1 MNGKYTRILATSAGI
16 LLIVYLLYQ
25 TVFTSLSSIK
35 TETAIAYTAEETISA
50 EGYIIRDETIITSD
64 DAKGGVL
71 NYEIAD
77 GNRVAKGGKVAGV
90 YKSER
95 DVEIKAQIAELDNQ
109 ISNLSV
115 VCNMDMSNVTDLSRI
130 DNQIKTGLIDLLD
143 SVDGGDYSSLSAA
156 ADEYLTL
163 LNKRLV
169 AIGAET
175 DFSAR
180 LATLQSRKAELEAQ
194 LGTAIDIT
202 SESAG
207 YFVSSIDGY
216 ENVLGTDS
224 VKTLTKEQLES
235 IKPEETMAENVIGK
249 TVDSVDWYIATVLS
263 FEDSLKFTE
272 GQALRIRVPLQTATE
287 LPVTVEKINRDAASS
302 ETVIV
307 FKCGYMNGELSLI
320 RTQPLTIIVSS
331 SEGLY
336 VPNDARR
343 IVDDQ
348 IGVFVKTGN
357 AIKFK
362 PIEVI
367 YNGTGFVICKK
378 DGELR
383 LYDEVIVKGNDLY
396 DGKIVN

>member
-175 DFSAR
+175 NFSAR

-235 IKPEETMAENVIGK
+235 IKPEDTKTENVIGK

>member
-175 DFSAR
+175 NFSAR

-235 IKPEETMAENVIGK
+235 IKPEETKAENVIGK

-357 AIKFK
+357 AVKFK

>member
-175 DFSAR
+175 NFSAR

-235 IKPEETMAENVIGK
+235 IKPEETKAENVIGK

>member
-1 MNGKYTRILATSAGI
+1 MKFNYTKILATSAGI

-175 DFSAR
+175 NFSAR

-235 IKPEETMAENVIGK
+235 IKPEETKAENVIGK

-343 IVDDQ
+343 IVDNQ
-348 IGVFVKTGN
+348 MGVFVKTGN
-357 AIKFK
+357 AVKFK

>member
-1 MNGKYTRILATSAGI
+1 MNGKYTRILATAAGI
-16 LLIVYLLYQ
+16 LLIIYLLYQ

-50 EGYIIRDETIITSD
+50 EGYIIRDETVITSD
-64 DAKGGVL
+64 DASGGVL

-77 GNRVAKGGKVAGV
+77 GNRVSKGGKVAGI
-90 YKSER
+90 YKSEH
-95 DVEIKAQIAELDNQ
+95 DVEIKAQIAELDKQ
-109 ISNLSV
+109 IKNLSV

-143 SVDGGDYSSLSAA
+143 SVDGGNYSSLSAD

-180 LATLQSRKAELEAQ
+180 LAALQSRKAELESS
-194 LGTAIDIT
+194 LGTAIDII

-207 YFVSSIDGY
+207 YFVSSVDGY

-224 VKTLTKEQLES
+224 IETLTKDQLES
-235 IKPEETMAENVIGK
+235 IKPEETKAQNIIGK

-272 GQALRIRVPLQTATE
+272 GQSVRIRVPLQTATE
-287 LPVTVEKINRDAASS
+287 LPVTVEKINRDAASA

-343 IVDDQ
+343 IVDNEM
-348 IGVFVKTGN
+348 GVFVKTGN

-362 PIEVI
+362 PIEVV

-383 LYDEVIVKGNDLY
+383 LYDEVVVKGNNLY
-396 DGKIVN
+396 DGKVVN

>member
-175 DFSAR
+175 NFSAR

-235 IKPEETMAENVIGK
+235 IKPEETKAENVIGK

-383 LYDEVIVKGNDLY
+383 ISDEVIVKGNDLY

>member
-175 DFSAR
+175 NFSAR

-235 IKPEETMAENVIGK
+235 IKPEETKTENVIGK

-343 IVDDQ
+343 IVDNQ
-348 IGVFVKTGN
+348 MGVFVKTGN
-357 AIKFK
+357 AVKFK

>member
-175 DFSAR
+175 NFSAR

-235 IKPEETMAENVIGK
+235 IKPEETKAENVIGK

-348 IGVFVKTGN
+348 MGVFVKTGN

>member
-175 DFSAR
+175 NFSAR

>member
-175 DFSAR
+175 NFSAR

-235 IKPEETMAENVIGK
+235 IKPEETKAENVIGK

-343 IVDDQ
+343 IVDNQ
-348 IGVFVKTGN
+348 MGVFVKTGN
-357 AIKFK
+357 AVKFK

-378 DGELR
+378 DGEFR

>member
-130 DNQIKTGLIDLLD
+130 DSQIKTGLIDLLD

-175 DFSAR
+175 NFSAR

-235 IKPEETMAENVIGK
+235 IKPEETKAENVIGK

-367 YNGTGFVICKK
+367 YNGTGFVICNKE
-378 DGELR
+378 GELR

>member
-175 DFSAR
+175 NFLAR

-235 IKPEETMAENVIGK
+235 IKPEETKAENVIGK

>member
-1 MNGKYTRILATSAGI
+1 MKFNYIKILATSAGI
-16 LLIVYLLYQ
+16 LMIVYLLYQ
-25 TVFTSLSSIK
+25 TVFASISSIK
-35 TETAIAYTAEETISA
+35 TETAIDYTA
-50 EGYIIRDETIITSD
+50 DETVITCD
-64 DAKGGVL
+64 DAVGGVL
-71 NYEIAD
+71 SYEIAD
-77 GNRVAKGGKVAGV
+77 GSRVSKGGTVAGI
-90 YKSER
+90 YNSEN
-95 DVEIKAQIAELDNQ
+95 DVEIKAQIASLDKQ
-109 ISNLSV
+109 IKNLSGI
-115 VCNMDMSNVTDLSRI
+115 CNMDMSNVTNLDQVDGQI
-130 DNQIKTGLIDLLD
+130 DESLIELLD
-143 SVDGGDYSSLSAA
+143 SVAGGDYSKLATDS
-156 ADEYLTL
+156 DEYLTL

-175 DFSAR
+175 NFSAR

-224 VKTLTKEQLES
+224 VTTLTKEQLES
-235 IKPEETMAENVIGK
+235 IKPEDTKTENVIGK

-263 FEDSLKFTE
+263 LEDSLKFTE

-320 RTQPLTIIVSS
+320 RTQPLPIIVSS

>member
-175 DFSAR
+175 NFSAR

-235 IKPEETMAENVIGK
+235 IKPEETKAENVIGK

-272 GQALRIRVPLQTATE
+272 GQELRIRVPLQTATE

-348 IGVFVKTGN
+348 MGVFVKTGN

>member
-175 DFSAR
+175 NFSAR

-235 IKPEETMAENVIGK
+235 IKPEETKTENVIGK

>member
-175 DFSAR
+175 NFSAR

-235 IKPEETMAENVIGK
+235 IKPEETKAENVIGK

-343 IVDDQ
+343 IVDNQ
-348 IGVFVKTGN
+348 MGVFVKTGN
-357 AIKFK
+357 AVKFK

>member
-143 SVDGGDYSSLSAA
+143 SVDGGDYSSFSAA

-175 DFSAR
+175 NFSAR

-235 IKPEETMAENVIGK
+235 IKPEETKAENVIGK

-357 AIKFK
+357 AIKFN

>member
-175 DFSAR
+175 NFSAR

-235 IKPEETMAENVIGK
+235 IKPEETKAENVIGK

-287 LPVTVEKINRDAASS
+287 LPVTVERINRDAASS

-343 IVDDQ
+343 IVDNQ
-348 IGVFVKTGN
+348 MGVFVKTGN
-357 AIKFK
+357 AVKFK

>member
-109 ISNLSV
+109 ISKLSV

-143 SVDGGDYSSLSAA
+143 IVDGGDYSSLSAA

-175 DFSAR
+175 NFSAR

-235 IKPEETMAENVIGK
+235 IKPEDTKTENVIGK

>member
-1 MNGKYTRILATSAGI
+1 MNGKYTRILATAAGI
-16 LLIVYLLYQ
+16 LLIIYLLYQ
-25 TVFTSLSSIK
+25 TMFTSLSSIK

-50 EGYIIRDETIITSD
+50 QGYIIRDETLITSD
-64 DAKGGVL
+64 DAAGGVL
-71 NYEIAD
+71 SYEIAD
-77 GNRVAKGGKVAGV
+77 GNRVSKGGKVAGI

-143 SVDGGDYSSLSAA
+143 SVDGGDYSSLAA
-156 ADEYLTL
+156 DADEYLTL

-180 LATLQSRKAELEAQ
+180 LATLQSRKAELESQ

-216 ENVLGTDS
+216 ENVLSTDS
-224 VKTLTKEQLES
+224 IKTLTKEQLES
-235 IKPEETMAENVIGK
+235 IKPEDTKTENVIGK

-272 GQALRIRVPLQTATE
+272 GQALSIRVPLQTATE

>member
-16 LLIVYLLYQ
+16 LLIIYLLYQ

-175 DFSAR
+175 NFSAR

-235 IKPEETMAENVIGK
+235 IKPEETKAENVIGK

-343 IVDDQ
+343 IVDNQ
-348 IGVFVKTGN
+348 MGVFVKTGN
-357 AIKFK
+357 AVKFK

>member
-235 IKPEETMAENVIGK
+235 IKPEETKAENVIGK

>member
-175 DFSAR
+175 NFSAR

-235 IKPEETMAENVIGK
+235 IKPEDTKTENVIGK

-343 IVDDQ
+343 IVDNQ
-348 IGVFVKTGN
+348 MGVFVKTGN
-357 AIKFK
+357 AVKFK

>member
-25 TVFTSLSSIK
+25 TVLTSLSSIK

-143 SVDGGDYSSLSAA
+143 IVDGGDYSSLSAA

-175 DFSAR
+175 NFSAR

-235 IKPEETMAENVIGK
+235 IKPEETKAENVIGK

-343 IVDDQ
+343 IVDNQ
-348 IGVFVKTGN
+348 MGVFVKTGN
-357 AIKFK
+357 AVKFK

>member
-16 LLIVYLLYQ
+16 LLIIYLLYQ

-175 DFSAR
+175 NFSAR

-235 IKPEETMAENVIGK
+235 IKPEETKAENVIGK

>member
-130 DNQIKTGLIDLLD
+130 DSQIKTGLIDLLD

-175 DFSAR
+175 NFSAR

-235 IKPEETMAENVIGK
+235 IKPEETKAENVIGK

>member
-175 DFSAR
+175 NFSAR

-235 IKPEETMAENVIGK
+235 IKPEETKAENVIGK

-348 IGVFVKTGN
+348 MGVFVKTGN
-357 AIKFK
+357 AVKFK

>member
-175 DFSAR
+175 NFSAR

-235 IKPEETMAENVIGK
+235 IKPEETKAENVIGK

-343 IVDDQ
+343 IVDNQ

>member
-130 DNQIKTGLIDLLD
+130 DSQIKTGLIDLLD

-175 DFSAR
+175 NFSAR

-235 IKPEETMAENVIGK
+235 IKPEETKAENVIGK

-343 IVDDQ
+343 IVDNQ
-348 IGVFVKTGN
+348 MGVFVKTGN
-357 AIKFK
+357 AVKFK

>member
-1 MNGKYTRILATSAGI
+1 MNGKYTRILATAAGI
-16 LLIVYLLYQ
+16 LLIIYLLYQ
-25 TVFTSLSSIK
+25 TMFTSLSSIK

-50 EGYIIRDETIITSD
+50 QGYIIRDETLITSD
-64 DAKGGVL
+64 DAAGGVL
-71 NYEIAD
+71 SYEIAD
-77 GNRVAKGGKVAGV
+77 GNRVSKGGKVAGI

-143 SVDGGDYSSLSAA
+143 SVDGGDYSSLAA
-156 ADEYLTL
+156 DADEYLTL

-180 LATLQSRKAELEAQ
+180 LATLQSRKAELESQ

-216 ENVLGTDS
+216 ENVLSTDS
-224 VKTLTKEQLES
+224 IKTLTKEQLES
-235 IKPEETMAENVIGK
+235 IKPEDTKTENVIGK

-272 GQALRIRVPLQTATE
+272 GQALSIRVPLQTATE

-331 SEGLY
+331 LEGLY

-348 IGVFVKTGN
+348 MGVFVKTGN

-367 YNGTGFVICKK
+367 YNGTGFVICNKE
-378 DGELR
+378 GELR

>member
-1 MNGKYTRILATSAGI
+1 MNGKYTRILATAAGI
-16 LLIVYLLYQ
+16 LLIIYLLYQ
-25 TVFTSLSSIK
+25 TMFTSLSSIK

-50 EGYIIRDETIITSD
+50 QGYIIRDETLITSD
-64 DAKGGVL
+64 DAAGGVL
-71 NYEIAD
+71 SYEIAD
-77 GNRVAKGGKVAGV
+77 GNRVSKGGKVAGI

-143 SVDGGDYSSLSAA
+143 SVDGGDYSSLAA
-156 ADEYLTL
+156 DADEYLTL

-180 LATLQSRKAELEAQ
+180 LATLQSRKAELESQ

-216 ENVLGTDS
+216 ENVLSTDS
-224 VKTLTKEQLES
+224 IKTLTKEQLES
-235 IKPEETMAENVIGK
+235 IKPEDTKTENVIGK

-272 GQALRIRVPLQTATE
+272 GQALSIRVPLQTATE

-348 IGVFVKTGN
+348 MGVFVKTGN

-367 YNGTGFVICKK
+367 YNGTGFVICNKE
-378 DGELR
+378 GELR

>member
-130 DNQIKTGLIDLLD
+130 DNQIKTALIDLLD

-175 DFSAR
+175 NFSAR

-235 IKPEETMAENVIGK
+235 IKPEETKAENVIGK

-343 IVDDQ
+343 IVDNQ
-348 IGVFVKTGN
+348 MGVFVKTGN
-357 AIKFK
+357 AVKFK

>member
-175 DFSAR
+175 NFSAR

-235 IKPEETMAENVIGK
+235 IKPEETKAENVIGK

-348 IGVFVKTGN
+348 IGVFIKTGN

>member
-115 VCNMDMSNVTDLSRI
+115 VCNMDMSNVTNLDQV
-130 DNQIKTGLIDLLD
+130 DGQIKTGLIDLLD

-175 DFSAR
+175 NFSAR

-235 IKPEETMAENVIGK
+235 IKPEETKAENVIGK

-348 IGVFVKTGN
+348 MGVFVKTGN

>member
-1 MNGKYTRILATSAGI
+1 MNGKYTRILATAAGI
-16 LLIVYLLYQ
+16 LLIIYLLYQ
-25 TVFTSLSSIK
+25 TMFTSLSSIK
-35 TETAIAYTAEETISA
+35 TETAIAYTGEETISA
-50 EGYIIRDETIITSD
+50 QGYIIRDEILITCV
-64 DAKGGVL
+64 DAAGGVL
-71 NYEIAD
+71 SYEIAD
-77 GNRVAKGGKVAGV
+77 GNRVSKGGKVAGI

-130 DNQIKTGLIDLLD
+130 DNQIKPGLIDLLD
-143 SVDGGDYSSLSAA
+143 SVDGGDYSSLAA
-156 ADEYLTL
+156 DADEYLTL

-180 LATLQSRKAELEAQ
+180 LATLQSRKAELESQ

-216 ENVLGTDS
+216 ENVLSTDS
-224 VKTLTKEQLES
+224 IKTLTKEQLES
-235 IKPEETMAENVIGK
+235 IKPEDTKTENVIGK

-272 GQALRIRVPLQTATE
+272 GQALSIRVPLQTATE

-348 IGVFVKTGN
+348 MGVFVKTGN

-367 YNGTGFVICKK
+367 YNGTGFVICNKE
-378 DGELR
+378 GELR

>member
-175 DFSAR
+175 NFSAR
-180 LATLQSRKAELEAQ
+180 LATLQSRKAELEAR

-235 IKPEETMAENVIGK
+235 IKPEETKAENVIGK

-343 IVDDQ
+343 IVDNQ
-348 IGVFVKTGN
+348 MGVFVKTGN
-357 AIKFK
+357 AVKFK

>member
-130 DNQIKTGLIDLLD
+130 DNQIKTGLIELLD

-175 DFSAR
+175 NFSAR

-235 IKPEETMAENVIGK
+235 IKPEETKAENVIGK

-343 IVDDQ
+343 IVDNQ
-348 IGVFVKTGN
+348 MGVFVKTGN
-357 AIKFK
+357 AVKFK